1 MRSRETRGRELG
13 VNMSDTTIDIPGYKA
28 GTWVLDAAHSEV
40 TFSVRHMMISKVRGT
55 FGVKTATIVVGDNP
69 LDTKV
74 EATVD
79 VASIDTNDEGRDGH
93 LRSADFFDA
102 ETYPTM
108 TFVSTGVRY
117 AKGDFLVDG
126 DLTIKGV
133 TKPVTFE
140 LELGGFGNDLYG
152 NYKAGAT
159 AKTVINREDFGLTW
173 NAALETGG
181 VLVGKD
187 VTIEL
192 DLQGSIQA

>member
-1 MRSRETRGRELG
+1 MTDSTATL
-13 VNMSDTTIDIPGYKA
+13 DIPGYKA
-28 GTWVLDAAHSEV
+28 GTWILDASHSEV
-40 TFSVRHMMISKVRGT
+40 GFSVRHMMISKVRGH
-55 FGVKTATIVVGDNP
+55 FNVKEATLVAPENP
-69 LDTKV
+69 LEATLEAKVDAASLDTK
-74 EATVD
+74 
-79 VASIDTNDEGRDGH
+79 DEGRDGH
-93 LRSADFFDA
+93 LRSADFFDV
-102 ETYPTM
+102 ETYPEI
-108 TFVSTGVRY
+108 TFTSTGVRVEG
-117 AKGDFLVDG
+117 GDFLVDG
-126 DLTIKGV
+126 DLTIKDV

-140 LELGGFGNDLYG
+140 VDFGGFGTDPWG